1 MNGNFDKTGGSIMS
15 MRITNYMLDEASKKA
30 GLPVNSSSLLNYINN
45 DKGGGNTLLDSL
57 QNNSVKKTEAQNRK
71 LYQKLKD
78 AAELLEETAKALGS
92 DKSDNIFAKA
102 KESGDNSEVVKNIKT
117 LIEQY
122 NIAKKQLESSAASPI
137 NAYYSQ
143 TLKQLA
149 SKNSEAL
156 SAVGITIGKDG
167 SMSIDESKLNAA
179 DIEDLEALFGSKSE
193 FIQKL
198 EYLASHVSDNV
209 SAEIESLG
217 NQYGQDANSFSSYI
231 DSKYDWW
238 S

>member
-1 MNGNFDKTGGSIMS
+1 MS
-15 MRITNYMLDEASKKA
+15 MRITTYMLNEASKKA
-30 GLPVNSSSLLNYINN
+30 GLPINSSSLLNYINN
-45 DKGGGNTLLDSL
+45 DKSSNSLLESL
-57 QNNSVKKTEAQNRK
+57 QNNNSVKTTVQNKK

-78 AAELLEETAKALGS
+78 AAESLEETAKKLSS
-92 DKSDNIFAKA
+92 DKSDSFFAKA
-102 KESGDNSEVVKNIKT
+102 KENGDNSELVKNVKT

-122 NIAKKQLESSAASPI
+122 NEIRKQLESSSTNSPI
-137 NAYYSQ
+137 NAYYNQ

-179 DIEDLEALFGSKSE
+179 GIEDLEKLFGSKSE
-193 FIQKL
+193 FMQRL
-198 EYLASHVSDNV
+198 QYTASHVSDNV

-217 NQYGQDANSFSSYI
+217 NQYGQDANSFSSYL
-231 DSKYDWW
+231 SNKYDWR

>member
-1 MNGNFDKTGGSIMS
+1 MS
-15 MRITNYMLDEASKKA
+15 MRITTHMLNEASKKA
-30 GLPVNSSSLLNYINN
+30 GLPINSTSLLDYINN
-45 DKGGGNTLLDSL
+45 DKGNNSLLNSL
-57 QNNSVKKTEAQNRK
+57 QNNSSIKTEVQNKK

-78 AAELLEETAKALGS
+78 AAEALEDAAKKLGS

-102 KESGDNSEVVKNIKT
+102 KESGDNSEVVKNIKN

-122 NIAKKQLESSAASPI
+122 NVAKKQLESDSDSPI
-137 NAYYSQ
+137 NAYYAQ
-143 TLKQLA
+143 TLRQLA

-156 SAVGITIGKDG
+156 SAVGITVGKDG
-167 SMSIDESKLNAA
+167 SMTIDESKMNAA
-179 DIEDLEALFGSKSE
+179 KLEDLEGLFGSKSE

-198 EYLASHVSDNV
+198 EYLASHISDNV

-217 NQYGQDANSFSSYI
+217 NQYGQDANSFSSYL
-231 DSKYDWW
+231 SNKYDWR

>member
-1 MNGNFDKTGGSIMS
+1 MSI
-15 MRITNYMLDEASKKA
+15 RITTNMLNEASKKA
-30 GLPVNSSSLLNYINN
+30 GLPINSSSLLNYLNN
-45 DKGGGNTLLDSL
+45 DKGNNTLLDSL
-57 QNNSVKKTEAQNRK
+57 QNNSAIKTEAQNKK

-78 AAELLEETAKALGS
+78 AAEALEDAAKKLRS
-92 DKSDNIFAKA
+92 EKSDNIFAKA
-102 KESGDNSEVVKNIKT
+102 KESGDNSEVVKNIKN

-122 NIAKKQLESSAASPI
+122 NAAKKQLETSTSSPI
-137 NAYYSQ
+137 NAYYAQ

-167 SMSIDESKLNAA
+167 SMAIDESKLNAA
-179 DIEDLEALFGSKSE
+179 KLEDLEELFGSKSE

-209 SAEIESLG
+209 SAQIESLG
-217 NQYGQDANSFSSYI
+217 NQYGQDANSFSSYL
-231 DSKYDWW
+231 SNKYDWR